1 MKTNRQMTAIAA
13 VLAGAMSLSG
23 TACAGQPTTAGSAE
37 LAVQTSAASHFEIT
51 RVRVQ
56 QDADAMS
63 VSGDV
68 MNQLP
73 HRSLIPGHVEVR
85 VIGPDGA
92 TLATDST
99 DPVKRN
105 RQARSAHFYIRLPVA
120 APAGSRLEITH
131 KLG

>member
-1 MKTNRQMTAIAA
+1 MKSNRQMTAVAA

-23 TACAGQPTTAGSAE
+23 TACAGQPIAAGSAE
-37 LAVQTSAASHFEIT
+37 LPVQTSAQSHFEIT

-68 MNQLP
+68 ANRLP
-73 HRSLIPGHVEVR
+73 HRSLIPGRVEVR
-85 VIGPDGA
+85 LIGPNGA
-92 TLATDST
+92 ILATDSI

-105 RQARSAHFYIRLPVA
+105 RQARYAHFYIRLPVA
-120 APAGSRLEITH
+120 APAGSRLEVAH
-131 KLG
+131 KIG

>member
-1 MKTNRQMTAIAA
+1 MKSNRQMTAIAA

-23 TACAGQPTTAGSAE
+23 SACAGQPTSTGDAE
-37 LAVQTSAASHFEIT
+37 FAVQTSAASHFEIT

-56 QDADAMS
+56 QDAHAMS
-63 VSGDV
+63 ISGDV
-68 MNQLP
+68 ANQLP
-73 HRSLIPGHVEVR
+73 LRGMIPGHVEVR

-99 DPVKRN
+99 DPMKRN

-131 KLG
+131 TLG